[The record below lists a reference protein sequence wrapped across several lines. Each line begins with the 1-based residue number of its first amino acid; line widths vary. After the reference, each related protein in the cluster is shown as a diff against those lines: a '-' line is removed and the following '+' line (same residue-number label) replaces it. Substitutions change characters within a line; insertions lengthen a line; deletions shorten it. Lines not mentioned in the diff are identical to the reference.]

1 MQLIGRERGTP
12 DSPIQEV
19 TAANPH
25 LRIAVFTSRV
35 PWAKDESFVLTE
47 IAELQR
53 QVEAILVIPVRPEST
68 LFHGE
73 LAQQIGQHAIWLP
86 VVSPAILICATVAFF
101 RSPGR
106 VARALV
112 EVIKGSSRLPVLMR
126 NLVAFPKAVYVA
138 RLVRRFGAHH
148 IHAHRAAVPATMAL
162 VVSRLTGVPWSFTA
176 HRFDIAEN
184 NLLGTKIRAAVFARV
199 ISLHGRDEILKILGE
214 STCSSLLMIHMGTS
228 LSNQDDAPFA
238 KNKREFHIAC
248 IGNLI
253 EVKGHRYLIE
263 ACRLLR
269 ERGCRFVCHIIG
281 GGPLRRNLEALVH
294 HSGLQ
299 ECVQLR
305 GRLPHDE
312 VIRMLQRREIDV
324 VVHPSIETSSGEHE
338 GIPVTLMEALA
349 HRVPAI
355 STESGG
361 IPELLGGGA
370 GILVQPTDAKALAD
384 AIQRVMEDSNYR
396 ATLIEAG
403 FARVSDDFNIR
414 TVAERLVALMETP
427 GGIG

>member
-1 MQLIGRERGTP
+1 MI
-12 DSPIQEV
+12 
-19 TAANPH
+19 
-25 LRIAVFTSRV
+25 
-35 PWAKDESFVLTE
+35 
-47 IAELQR
+47 
-53 QVEAILVIPVRPEST
+53 VIPVRPSSA
-68 LFHGE
+68 LFHGD
-73 LAQQIGQHAIWLP
+73 LARRVGQYAIRLP
-86 VVSPAILICATVAFF
+86 VISPAILVCATAAFF

-106 VARALV
+106 VARVLV
-112 EVIKGSSRLPVLMR
+112 EVIKGSSRLSVLMK
-126 NLVAFPKAVYVA
+126 NLVVFPKAVYVA
-138 RLVRRFGAHH
+138 QLVRRFGAHH
-148 IHAHRAAVPATMAL
+148 IHAHWASVPATMAL

-176 HRFDIAEN
+176 HRWDIAEN

-214 STCSSLLMIHMGTS
+214 STCSSLFVIHMGTT
-228 LSNQDDAPFA
+228 LPNQNDARFA
-238 KNKREFHIAC
+238 KNNLEFHIAC
-248 IGNLI
+248 IGNLL

-281 GGPLRRNLEALVH
+281 GGPLRKNLEALVR

-338 GIPVTLMEALA
+338 GIPVALMEALA

-370 GILVQPTDAKALAD
+370 GVLVKPADANALAD
-384 AIQRVMEDSNYR
+384 AIQRVMEDSDYR
-396 ATLIEAG
+396 GTLIETG
-403 FARVSDDFNIR
+403 FAKVSADFNLR
-414 TVAERLVALMETP
+414 TVAEQLIALMEAP

>member
-1 MQLIGRERGTP
+1 MAISQLR
-12 DSPIQEV
+12 
-19 TAANPH
+19 
-25 LRIAVFTSRV
+25 LAVFTSQA
-35 PWAKDESFVLTE
+35 PWAKEESFVLTE

-53 QVEAILVIPVRPEST
+53 RVEAILVIPVRPDST

-73 LAQQIGQHAIWLP
+73 LAQRVGQYAIRLP
-86 VVSPAILICATVAFF
+86 VISPAILICATAAFF

-106 VARALV
+106 VARVLV
-112 EVIKGSSRLPVLMR
+112 EVIKGSNRLSVLMK
-126 NLVAFPKAVYVA
+126 NLVVFPKAVYVA
-138 RLVRRFGAHH
+138 QLVRRFGVHH
-148 IHAHRAAVPATMAL
+148 IHAHWASVPATMAL

-176 HRFDIAEN
+176 HRWDIAEN

-199 ISLHGRDEILKILGE
+199 ISLHGRDEILKILRE
-214 STCSSLLMIHMGTS
+214 STCSSLLVIHMGTT
-228 LSNQDDAPFA
+228 LPNQDDVLFV
-238 KNKREFHIAC
+238 KNKRELHIAC
-248 IGNLI
+248 IGNLL

-263 ACRLLR
+263 ACELLR
-269 ERGCRFVCHIIG
+269 ERGFRFVCHIIG
-281 GGPLRRNLEALVH
+281 GGPLLRNLEALVH
-294 HSGLQ
+294 HAGLQ

-338 GIPVTLMEALA
+338 GIPVALMEALA

-370 GILVQPTDAKALAD
+370 GVLVRPADAKMLAD
-384 AIQRVMEDSNYR
+384 AIQRVMEDSDYR
-396 ATLIEAG
+396 VTLIETG
-403 FARVSDDFNIR
+403 FAKVSVDFNLR
-414 TVAERLVALMETP
+414 TVTEQLIALMEAP
-427 GGIG
+427 AG

>member
-1 MQLIGRERGTP
+1 MVISQLR
-12 DSPIQEV
+12 
-19 TAANPH
+19 
-25 LRIAVFTSRV
+25 LAVFTSRA
-35 PWAKDESFVLTE
+35 PWSKEESFVLTE

-53 QVEAILVIPVRPEST
+53 QVEAILVIPARPEST

-73 LAQQIGQHAIWLP
+73 LAQRIGQHAIRLP
-86 VVSPAILICATVAFF
+86 VVSPVILICAAAAFL
-101 RSPGR
+101 RSPRRVGR
-106 VARALV
+106 VLV
-112 EVIKGSSRLPVLMR
+112 EVIKGSSRLSVLMK
-126 NLVAFPKAVYVA
+126 NLVVFPKAVYIA

-148 IHAHRAAVPATMAL
+148 IHAHWTAVPATMAL

-176 HRFDIAEN
+176 HRWDIAEN

-199 ISLHGRDEILKILGE
+199 ISLHGRDEVLKILGE
-214 STCSSLLMIHMGTS
+214 STCSNLLVIHAGTA
-228 LSNQDDAPFA
+228 LPNQDDAPVA

-248 IGNLI
+248 IGNLL

-312 VIRMLQRREIDV
+312 VIRMLQRCEIDV
-324 VVHPSIETSSGEHE
+324 VVHPSVETSSGEHE
-338 GIPVTLMEALA
+338 GIPVALMEALA

-361 IPELLGGGA
+361 IPELLGDGA
-370 GILVQPTDAKALAD
+370 GVLVKPADPKALAD
-384 AIQRVMEDSNYR
+384 AIQRVVEDSDYR

-403 FARVSDDFNIR
+403 FARVSADFNIH
-414 TVAERLVALMETP
+414 TVVSRLISLMEP
-427 GGIG
+427 PDDEHGSEMGCIRRYLAV

>member
-1 MQLIGRERGTP
+1 MAISQLR
-12 DSPIQEV
+12 
-19 TAANPH
+19 
-25 LRIAVFTSRV
+25 LAVFTSQV
-35 PWAKDESFVLTE
+35 PWGKSESFVLTE
-47 IAELQR
+47 IAELR
-53 QVEAILVIPVRPEST
+53 SRVEAILVIPVRPDSA

-73 LAQQIGQHAIWLP
+73 LARRVGQYAIRLP
-86 VVSPAILICATVAFF
+86 VVSPMILICAVAAFV

-112 EVIKGSSRLPVLMR
+112 EVIKGSSRLSVLMK
-126 NLVAFPKAVYVA
+126 NLVVFPKAVYVA

-148 IHAHRAAVPATMAL
+148 IHAHWASVPATMAL

-176 HRFDIAEN
+176 HRWDIAEN

-199 ISLHGRDEILKILGE
+199 ISLHGRDEILKILRE
-214 STCSSLLMIHMGTS
+214 STCSRLLVIHMGTT
-228 LSNQDDAPFA
+228 LPNQDDVPFV

-248 IGNLI
+248 IGNLL

-263 ACRLLR
+263 ACGLLR
-269 ERGCRFVCHIIG
+269 KRGCRFVCHIIG
-281 GGPLRRNLEALVH
+281 GGPLRSNLEALVH
-294 HSGLQ
+294 DYGLQ

-305 GRLPHDE
+305 GCLPHDE

-338 GIPVTLMEALA
+338 GIPVALMEAMA
-349 HRVPAI
+349 HRVLAI

-370 GILVQPTDAKALAD
+370 GVLVKPADAKALAD
-384 AIQRVMEDSNYR
+384 AIQRVIEDSDYR

-403 FARVSDDFNIR
+403 LAKVSADFNLR
-414 TVAERLVALMETP
+414 TVAEQLIALMEAP
-427 GGIG
+427 GRDRVDGSSNVHQ

>member
-1 MQLIGRERGTP
+1 MSAFCRPLDEGVARMVNGRIRLA
-12 DSPIQEV
+12 I
-19 TAANPH
+19 
-25 LRIAVFTSRV
+25 FTSQA
-35 PWAKDESFVLTE
+35 PWAKEESFVLTE

-53 QVEAILVIPVRPEST
+53 QVEAILVIPARPESA

-73 LAQQIGQHAIWLP
+73 LAQRVGQHAIRLP
-86 VVSPAILICATVAFF
+86 VVSPAILICAAAAFL

-112 EVIKGSSRLPVLMR
+112 EVINGSSRLSVLMK
-126 NLVAFPKAVYVA
+126 NLVVFPKAVYIA
-138 RLVRRFGAHH
+138 QLVRRFGAHH
-148 IHAHRAAVPATMAL
+148 IHAHWAAVPATMAL

-176 HRFDIAEN
+176 HRWDIAEN

-214 STCSSLLMIHMGTS
+214 STCSSLFVIHMGTT

-238 KNKREFHIAC
+238 KNKREFRIAC
-248 IGNLI
+248 IGNLL

-338 GIPVTLMEALA
+338 GIPVALMEALA

-361 IPELLGGGA
+361 IPELLGDGA
-370 GILVQPTDAKALAD
+370 GALVKPADAKALAD
-384 AIQRVMEDSNYR
+384 AIQRVMEDSDYR
-396 ATLIEAG
+396 ATLIETG
-403 FARVSDDFNIR
+403 FSRVSADFNIR
-414 TVAERLVALMETP
+414 KVAERLVTLMESP